1 MATFSDGQFFSPSSN
16 GLRDSVSSVVTTGDM
31 RQHLQNL
38 LDTKD
43 RQVQQVATL
52 GERVLQQRMELEEKI
67 YQLRDLDV
75 DRGDSDDI
83 NGETRLRY
91 HDLANM
97 LKSWEEENVQ
107 LAGTL
112 GIEVRAT
119 AFFGLIPFSAPRYA
133 MILCSPSCIAGLIA

>member
-1 MATFSDGQFFSPSSN
+1 MAIRRPDNEDSRDLFGVNIRPNRAKYNNLRFVTLTDENAPSLLSARELSIVAAMATFSDGQFFSPSSN
-16 GLRDSVSSVVTTGDM
+16 GLKDSVSSVVSTGDM

-75 DRGDSDDI
+75 QCVHGGPTQEQGR
-83 NGETRLRY
+83 
-91 HDLANM
+91 
-97 LKSWEEENVQ
+97 
-107 LAGTL
+107 
-112 GIEVRAT
+112 
-119 AFFGLIPFSAPRYA
+119 
-133 MILCSPSCIAGLIA
+133 

>member
-1 MATFSDGQFFSPSSN
+1 MATFSDGQFFGPTSN
-16 GLRDSVSSVVTTGDM
+16 GIKDTISVVVTTGDM

-75 DRGDSDDI
+75 DRGDSEDI
-83 NGETRLRY
+83 NGETRLQY
-91 HDLANM
+91 HDLDNM
-97 LKSWEEENVQ
+97 IKSWEEENAQ
-107 LAGTL
+107 LTGTL
-112 GIEVRAT
+112 GIEVR
-119 AFFGLIPFSAPRYA
+119 LIVSSS
-133 MILCSPSCIAGLIA
+133 ICIVL